1 MNNKVYGFLFV
12 VIALVGTLIWA
23 LLSGSLHV
31 PISEL
36 IQGLITGEN
45 EKVLIIKDL
54 RFPRI
59 ILAFLREQLYPFQ
72 VYCCKLFYGTH

>member
-31 PISEL
+31 PLSEL

-59 ILAFLREQLYPFQ
+59 ILAFFAGANFIRFRFIVASYF
-72 VYCCKLFYGTH
+72 T